1 MKKISHFTNDN
12 FKANEKIKIKA
23 EIITFLEI
31 LTVIGSNQLLAR
43 DPICKNIFFGN
54 KELLLLGQNKNNL
67 LGGTFLKEFLES

>member
-1 MKKISHFTNDN
+1 MIISKQMKKR
-12 FKANEKIKIKA
+12 IKA

-43 DPICKNIFFGN
+43 NPICKNIFFGN

-67 LGGTFLKEFLES
+67 MGGTFLKEFLES